1 VTDDRLRLLP
11 FGDSA
16 VLVVVA
22 DRLDRDV
29 THRVHRLAA
38 AIRFVTRDRAG
49 WSPPVPGAAS
59 VLVPVDPLEPGVDA
73 AIELLR
79 EVAAAEDAGRDIA
92 LDAARV
98 PPGQIEIPTRYG
110 GPDGPDLAAV
120 AALHGLS
127 EREVVELHASVD
139 YEVQFL
145 GFAPG
150 FAYLG
155 ELPDAIATPRHATP
169 RTRVP
174 AGSVAIAARQ
184 TAVYPFASPGGWQII
199 GRTETRVWNLDASPP
214 ALLMPGT
221 LVRFVP
227 LD

>member
-1 VTDDRLRLLP
+1 VTREPVRLLP

-29 THRVHRLAA
+29 THRVHRLAS
-38 AIRFVTRDRAG
+38 AIGFVTRGRGG

-59 VLVPVDPLEPGVDA
+59 VLVAVDPLEPGVDA
-73 AIELLR
+73 AMELLR
-79 EVAAAEDAGRDIA
+79 EVSAAEDAGHA
-92 LDAARV
+92 LVTDGERR
-98 PPGQIEIPTRYG
+98 PPPRIEIPTRYG

-120 AALHGLS
+120 AAGHGLS
-127 EREVVELHASVD
+127 PAQVIELHASVA

-155 ELPDAIATPRHATP
+155 ELPEAIATPRHATP

-174 AGSVAIAARQ
+174 AGSVGIAGRQ
-184 TAVYPFASPGGWQII
+184 TAVYPFDSPGGWQVI
-199 GRTETRVWNLDASPP
+199 GRTAAAVWDLRRDPP
-214 ALLMPGT
+214 ALLLPGSI
-221 LVRFVP
+221 VRFVP
-227 LD
+227 ID